1 MKRVMSSLALALS
14 LCLLNPLAQAAT
26 VHYWYH
32 FDNADNTMTDL
43 IARFEKQNPDIRI
56 AAENIP
62 WNSYYDNLYTA
73 LVGGSAPDAAMV
85 KTFALPRLQQMEVLE
100 PLDDY
105 INQWDGKNNLLENTV
120 KIARGGMDKH
130 YFLPVQYIVSY
141 LYYRTD
147 YFQKAGLTPPKT
159 CDDFYADM
167 KKLTQDTNGD
177 GKTDIYG
184 FGFRGGVGGQDMW
197 APLIMPYGGE
207 FKAGGLTKPAV
218 LQASQRIV
226 DAWKARLFPPS
237 ATTDGFKDVIGAFK
251 AGKTAMTIHH
261 IGSAND
267 LNAVLGDNVSAV
279 PLPVCN
285 GKRWAP
291 IAVES
296 NAIFT
301 TAADKAATWKWIA
314 FLSSAENNAQFNR
327 ATGQLPVTKS
337 DTQAWHG
344 HPKRFLD
351 ATVNSLP
358 DAEDYPN
365 TPQLSD
371 FVNTVWPV
379 NMQQALLGQI
389 SVEQMNSKIETLF
402 SAQP

>member
-1 MKRVMSSLALALS
+1 MKRVMSSLTLAAS
-14 LCLLNPLAQAAT
+14 LCLSVSASQAAT

-32 FDNADNTMTDL
+32 LDNADNTMSDL
-43 IARFEKQNPDIRI
+43 ISKFEKANPGIKID
-56 AAENIP
+56 AENIP
-62 WNSYYDNLYTA
+62 WNSYYDNLYTS
-73 LVGGSAPDAAMV
+73 LVGGNAPDAAMV
-85 KTFALPRLQQMEVLE
+85 KSFALPRLHEMEALE
-100 PLDDY
+100 PLDGY
-105 INQWDGKNNLLENTV
+105 ISKWSGKSDLLENTV
-120 KIARGGMDKH
+120 DIARGGMDKQ
-130 YFLPVQYIVSY
+130 YYLPVQYIVSY

-147 YFQKAGLTPPKT
+147 YFEKAGLTPPKT
-159 CDDFYADM
+159 CDEFYADI

-197 APLIMPYGGE
+197 APLVMPAGGE
-207 FKAGGLTKPAV
+207 FSKGGLTKPAV

-226 DAWKARLFPPS
+226 DAYKAGEFPPS

-267 LNAVLGDNVSAV
+267 LVAVLGDKVSAV
-279 PLPVCN
+279 PLPACN
-285 GKRWAP
+285 EKRWAP

-296 NAIFT
+296 NAIFAN
-301 TAADKAATWKWIA
+301 AADKEATWKWIA
-314 FLSSAENNAQFNR
+314 FLSSHENNAQFNR

-337 DTQAWHG
+337 DTKTWKT
-344 HPKRFLD
+344 HPQRFID

-358 DAEDYPN
+358 DAHDYPN

-371 FVNTVWPV
+371 FINTVWPV

-389 SVEQMNSKIETLF
+389 TVEQMNSKIESLF
-402 SAQP
+402 SQQ

>member
-1 MKRVMSSLALALS
+1 MKRVMSSLALATS
-14 LCLLNPLAQAAT
+14 LCLFNPLAQAET

-32 FDNADNTMTDL
+32 LDNADNTMTDL
-43 IARFEKQNPDIRI
+43 IAKFEQQNPDIKI

-73 LVGGSAPDAAMV
+73 LVGGNAPDAAMV

-105 INQWDGKNNLLENTV
+105 LNKWDGRSNLLDNTV
-120 KIARGGMDKH
+120 KIARGGMDKQ
-130 YFLPVQYIVSY
+130 YYLPVQYIVSY

-159 CDDFYADM
+159 CDDFYADI

-197 APLIMPYGGE
+197 APLVMPYGGE
-207 FKAGGLTKPAV
+207 FKPGGLSKPAV
-218 LQASQRIV
+218 LQASQHIV
-226 DAWKARLFPPS
+226 DSFKAQQFPPS
-237 ATTDGFKDVIGAFK
+237 ATTDGFKDIIGAFK

-267 LNAVLGDNVSAV
+267 LNAVLGDKVSAV
-279 PLPVCN
+279 PLPECN

-301 TAADKAATWKWIA
+301 TAADKDATWKWIA

-337 DTQAWHG
+337 DTQAWKG

-358 DAEDYPN
+358 DAQDYPN

-371 FVNTVWPV
+371 FINTLWPV

-389 SVEQMNSKIETLF
+389 SVQQMNSKIETLF
-402 SAQP
+402 AGQQ